1 MIRHRKQEGYVYKR
15 GGWWVLRY
23 RMTVSENGKLNVVQR
38 AKRLA
43 PVDENHRTKASIS
56 DLVEDTLKPLNE
68 RHHSPETVTTLGEF
82 VERVYL
88 PYVTQQKRAST
99 SYDYRNKWNEY
110 LKPRCSSWWMREVRT
125 CEVQHMLDEIAIE
138 HDLSR
143 TSLRHIKAQLSG
155 IFNYAKQQGYFD
167 GMNPVQGT
175 AVPKARPGKE
185 TYAYSLEEVTRILA
199 VLPEPAATIVATAA
213 FTGLRRGEIRGLL
226 WENYNGQ
233 ELRVTQSVW
242 KSTVDE
248 PKTGKSKAPVRV
260 ISQLRAMLDTH
271 RITVGNPQQG
281 PMFANSENKPACLN
295 NLLTRIILPILH
307 RCELC
312 GENKGQHRRTDH
324 KFKLDRSGV
333 LWHGWHAFRRGLATN
348 LNRLGVADKTIQAI
362 LRHANLSTTMNVYVK
377 SVDEDSIKAM
387 QSLDLLLCAK
397 RAPESTTLHATR
409 MQ

>member
-1 MIRHRKQEGYVYKR
+1 VIRHRKQQGYVYKR

-23 RMTVSENGKLNVVQR
+23 RMTVCENGKLTVVQR
-38 AKRLA
+38 AKQLA
-43 PVDENHRTKASIS
+43 RVDDNHRTKGSLKK
-56 DLVEDTLKPLNE
+56 LVEDTLKPLNE
-68 RHHSPETVTTLGEF
+68 RNLSPETVTTLGHF

-110 LKPRCSSWWMREVRT
+110 LKPRCSSWWMREIRT
-125 CEVQHMLDEIAIE
+125 CDVQRLLEEIAIQ

-155 IFNYAKQQGYFD
+155 ILNYAKQQGYFD
-167 GMNPVQGT
+167 GINPVQGT
-175 AVPKARPGKE
+175 AIPRARPGKE
-185 TYAYSLEEVTRILA
+185 TYAYSLEEVTRILS
-199 VLPEPAATIVATAA
+199 VLPEPAATMVATAA

-248 PKTGKSKAPVRV
+248 PKTAKSKAPVPV
-260 ISQLRAMLDTH
+260 ISQLRVMLDAH
-271 RITVGNPQQG
+271 RTRQGNPDRG
-281 PMFANSENKPACLN
+281 AVFANRLQKPVCLN
-295 NLLTRIILPILH
+295 GVANRIILPILH
-307 RCELC
+307 RCAVC
-312 GENKGQHRRTDH
+312 GAGREEHRKADH
-324 KFKLDRSGV
+324 NFKLDTCRV

-348 LNRLGVADKTIQAI
+348 LYRLGVPDKTIQAI

-377 SVDEDSIKAM
+377 SVGEDSVKAM
-387 QSLDLLLCAK
+387 QALQLCAQ
-397 RAPESTTLHATR
+397 RALDANNTESSLR
-409 MQ
+409 N

>member
-1 MIRHRKQEGYVYKR
+1 MNI
-15 GGWWVLRY
+15 
-23 RMTVSENGKLNVVQR
+23 VQR

-56 DLVEDTLKPLNE
+56 DLIEDTLKPLNE
-68 RHHSPETVTTLGEF
+68 RHHSPESVTTLGEF
-82 VERVYL
+82 VERVYI
-88 PYVTQQKRAST
+88 PYVVKQKRAST

-125 CEVQHMLDEIAIE
+125 CDVQHLLDAIAIE

-167 GMNPVQGT
+167 GINPVQGT
-175 AVPKARPGKE
+175 AIPKARPGKE

-199 VLPEPAATIVATAA
+199 VLPEPAASIVATAA
-213 FTGLRRGEIRGLL
+213 FTGLKRGEIRGLL
-226 WENYNGQ
+226 WENYNGH

-248 PKTGKSKAPVRV
+248 PKTAKSKAPVPV
-260 ISQLRAMLDTH
+260 ISQLRAMLDGH
-271 RITVGNPQQG
+271 RARRGNPQQG
-281 PMFANSENKPACLN
+281 AIFANRLGKPLCLN
-295 NLLTRIILPILH
+295 GVANRIILPVLH
-307 RCELC
+307 RCDVC
-312 GENKGQHRRTDH
+312 GDNRDGHKKANH
-324 KFKLDRSGV
+324 KFRLDTSRV

-348 LNRLGVADKTIQAI
+348 LYSLGVPDKTIQAI

-377 SVDEDSIKAM
+377 SVSEDSIKAM
-387 QSLDLLLCAK
+387 QALQLCAQ
-397 RAPESTTLHATR
+397 RALESHDAEGSLLNKQKVNVNFHGDLTF
-409 MQ
+409 